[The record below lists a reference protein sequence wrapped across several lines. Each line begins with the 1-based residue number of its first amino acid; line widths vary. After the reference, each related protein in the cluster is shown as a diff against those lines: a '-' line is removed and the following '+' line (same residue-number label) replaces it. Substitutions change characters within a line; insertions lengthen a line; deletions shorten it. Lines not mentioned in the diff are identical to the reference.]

1 MVRRR
6 RAVALEDERVG
17 ALARLGVMRASARVK
32 PCELCGLSCANSPR
46 VRKRSSERYRH
57 RECPTSGESDVR
69 EESERVS
76 ARDAE
81 RDAVDIRDANDD
93 DGRSSDVIRGRH
105 DVDDVDDDDKINA
118 EVRDDDEG
126 SRSRA
131 MERPRARDVDER
143 ERERGGFLSHFDVD
157 AHSRDRTT
165 SGGRLQFV
173 VRAIESAFAI
183 AFAFVVVVVVVGEA
197 IEGASVARA
206 AIAGATMLV
215 VVVVEVAN
223 ALDDFD
229 VTSRMSITFR
239 RQALAIANKVR
250 DGFKAMKAWAKA
262 RESERRGDANKRLD
276 DAFNVRRATCERTNG
291 MSIDDLASAEALER
305 EANIES
311 PRARTRT
318 TPSARAFDGERLDV
332 VERLT
337 EEKRAIE
344 RAKDEALTRLDE
356 ATVTIEFLR
365 DALEAVDDARAREK
379 RRLVELERR
388 AAEDER
394 TVKLLA
400 DRVRVR
406 ERHLASVEPWM
417 CVDQ

>member
-69 EESERVS
+69 EESERAV

-81 RDAVDIRDANDD
+81 RDADDIRDANDD

-183 AFAFVVVVVVVGEA
+183 AFAFVVVGEA

-206 AIAGATMLV
+206 SVARAMCLV
-215 VVVVEVAN
+215 VVGGGM
-223 ALDDFD
+223 LDDFD

-250 DGFKAMKAWAKA
+250 DGFKAMKALA
-262 RESERRGDANKRLD
+262 RERRGDANERSD

>member
-183 AFAFVVVVVVVGEA
+183 AFAFVVVGEA

-206 AIAGATMLV
+206 SVARAMCLV
-215 VVVVEVAN
+215 VVGGGM
-223 ALDDFD
+223 LDDFD

-250 DGFKAMKAWAKA
+250 DGFKAMKALA
-262 RESERRGDANKRLD
+262 RERRGDANERLD
-276 DAFNVRRATCERTNG
+276 DAFGVRRATCERTNG

-318 TPSARAFDGERLDV
+318 TQCARAFDGERLDV